1 MKELKPSASD
11 SRLGRDFW
19 VFQTGQTIS
28 TVGGSCGNIALAWW
42 ILDHTVAR
50 NDLHRPGARHGGADD
65 TDARAGTLSAI
76 AFHANV

>member
-28 TVGGSCGNIALAWW
+28 TVGGSCGNIALA
-42 ILDHTVAR
+42 LVDS
-50 NDLHRPGARHGGADD
+50 RPHSRPE
-65 TDARAGTLSAI
+65 
-76 AFHANV
+76 